1 MSLTSA
7 LLTAQSALTTVS
19 KQTALVSRNIA
30 GANDPNFSRRI
41 GSVVSGPG
49 GLTYLSVTRSADAA
63 LMSKYIE
70 TNSQLGASDTLQ
82 GGLDRLS
89 GIYSAN
95 DASGAPSALLG
106 DLRDSLQLYA
116 SQPGNTTVGQ
126 AAVAK
131 AVDLA
136 AALNTGSAE
145 VQKLRQDAD
154 TDISDSVKNL
164 NTLLAKFEAVNTR
177 VVNGTRSGADVSDA
191 LDERDGLLKKIS
203 GEIGITTLTRG
214 DNDMV
219 VFAQSGVTLFEGSA
233 RTVSFT
239 PTSAFSAGTSGNQVY
254 VDGVPLTHDT
264 FQQPYGTGRLSGLL
278 QLRDQIAPDYQNQ
291 LDEIARSLVSMFA
304 EKDQIPPL
312 TLPTVPGLF
321 TYAGAPAMPADGTI
335 APGIAGT
342 IKVSSAYILSE
353 GGNPALLRDGG
364 TVPANPDYVQNPDG
378 SAGYSARLQEL
389 IGAISAPR
397 GYDPAAGAGN
407 TKSLLDFSA
416 ASISLLEAKR
426 QSVTQTNEYNGIL
439 ASRASEAI
447 SNVSGVNIDT
457 EMAVMLDLEHSYQAS
472 AKILSTID
480 NMFKELLQAAS

>member
-7 LLTAQSALTTVS
+7 LNTAKSAITTVS
-19 KQTALVSRNIA
+19 QQTALVSRNIA

-49 GLTYLSVTRSADAA
+49 GLTYLSITRAADSA
-63 LMSKYIE
+63 LLSKYVE

-82 GGLDRLS
+82 SGLDRLS

-95 DASGAPSALLG
+95 DASGSPSALLG
-106 DLRDSLQLYA
+106 DLRDALQLYA
-116 SQPGNTTVGQ
+116 SKPSDTTVGQ
-126 AAVAK
+126 AAVSK
-131 AVDLA
+131 AADLA
-136 AALNTGSAE
+136 NALNRGNDE

-154 TDISDSVKNL
+154 SDISDSVKNL
-164 NTLLAKFEAVNTR
+164 NTLLAKFEAVNAR
-177 VVNGTRSGADVSDA
+177 VVNGTRTGADVSDA
-191 LDERDGLLKKIS
+191 LDERDGLLKQIS
-203 GEIGITTLTRG
+203 GEIGITTLVRG

-219 VFAQSGVTLFEGSA
+219 VFAQSGVTLFEGKA
-233 RTVSFT
+233 RNVSFT
-239 PTSAFSAGTSGNQVY
+239 PTSAFTAGSTGNQVY

-304 EKDQIPPL
+304 ESDQKTPA

-321 TYAGAPAMPADGTI
+321 TYDGAPAMPADGTI
-335 APGIAGT
+335 FPGIAGT
-342 IKVSSAYILSE
+342 IRVSSAFVLSE

-378 SAGYSARLQEL
+378 SAGYSIRLQNL
-389 IGAISAPR
+389 ITAIGSPR
-397 GYDPAAGAGN
+397 TYDLAANGGDN
-407 TKSLLDFSA
+407 KSLLDFSA
-416 ASISLLEAKR
+416 ASISSLEARR

-439 ASRASEAI
+439 ASRAGDAM
-447 SNVSGVNIDT
+447 SNATGVNIDN
-457 EMAVMLDLEHSYQAS
+457 EMQSLLDLEHSYNAS
-472 AKILSTID
+472 ARIISTID
-480 NMFKELLQAAS
+480 SMLKELLQAAS

>member
-30 GANDPNFSRRI
+30 GANDSNFSRRI

-63 LMSKYIE
+63 LLSKYID

-82 GGLDRLS
+82 SGLDRLS

-95 DASGAPSALLG
+95 DASGSPSALLG
-106 DLRDSLQLYA
+106 DLRDSLQLFS
-116 SQPGNTTVGQ
+116 SQPANTTVGQ
-126 AAVAK
+126 AAVSK
-131 AVDLA
+131 ASDLA
-136 AALNTGSAE
+136 NALNRGNDE

-154 TDISDSVKNL
+154 TDINDSAKNL

-177 VVNGTRSGADVSDA
+177 VVNGTRSGADVSDD
-191 LDERDGLLKKIS
+191 LDERDGLLKQIS
-203 GEIGITTLTRG
+203 GEIGITTLVRG

-254 VDGVPLTHDT
+254 VDGVPLSHDT

-278 QLRDQIAPDYQNQ
+278 QLRDQVAPDYQNQ

-304 EKDQIPPL
+304 ETDQETPP
-312 TLPTVPGLF
+312 TKPAVPGLF
-321 TYAGAPAMPADGTI
+321 TYSGAPAMPADGTI
-335 APGIAGT
+335 SPGIAGT

-364 TVPANPDYVQNPDG
+364 TVPADPDYVQNPDG
-378 SAGYSARLQEL
+378 SAGFSARLQKL
-389 IGAISAPR
+389 ISAISAPR
-397 GYDPAAGAGN
+397 TYDPAAAAGN
-407 TKSLLDFSA
+407 DKSLLDFSA
-416 ASISLLEAKR
+416 ATISSLEAKR
-426 QSVTQTNEYNGIL
+426 QSVTETNSYNGVL
-439 ASRASEAI
+439 ESRASDAI

-457 EMAVMLDLEHSYQAS
+457 EMAAMLDLEHSYQAS

-480 NMFKELLQAAS
+480 NMFNELLQAAS

>member
-63 LMSKYIE
+63 LLSKYID

-82 GGLDRLS
+82 SGLDRLS

-95 DASGAPSALLG
+95 DASASPSALLG

-126 AAVAK
+126 AAVSK
-131 AVDLA
+131 AADLA
-136 AALNTGSAE
+136 SALNRGNDE

-154 TDISDSVKNL
+154 TDINDSVKNL
-164 NTLLAKFEAVNTR
+164 NTLLAKFEAVNAR
-177 VVNGTRSGADVSDA
+177 VVNGTRTGADVSDD
-191 LDERDGLLKKIS
+191 LDERDSLLKQIS
-203 GEIGITTLTRG
+203 GEVGITTLVRG

-254 VDGVPLTHDT
+254 VDGVPLSHDT

-278 QLRDQIAPDYQNQ
+278 QLRDQVAPDYQKQ

-304 EKDQIPPL
+304 ETDQGTPATKPA
-312 TLPTVPGLF
+312 VPGLF
-321 TYAGAPAMPADGTI
+321 TYSGSPAMPADGTI
-335 APGIAGT
+335 SPGIAGT
-342 IKVSSAYILSE
+342 IKVSSAYVLSE

-364 TVPANPDYVQNPDG
+364 TVPADPDYVQNPDG
-378 SAGYSARLQEL
+378 SAGFSARLQKL
-389 IGAISAPR
+389 ISAISAPR
-397 GYDPAAGAGN
+397 SYDPAAGAGN
-407 TKSLLDFSA
+407 DKSLLDFSA
-416 ASISLLEAKR
+416 ASISSLEAKR
-426 QSVTQTNEYNGIL
+426 QSVTETNTYNGVL
-439 ASRASEAI
+439 ASRASDAI
-447 SNVSGVNIDT
+447 SNVSGVNIDN
-457 EMAVMLDLEHSYQAS
+457 EMAAMLDLEHSYQAS

-480 NMFKELLQAAS
+480 NMFNELLQAAS

>member
-7 LLTAQSALTTVS
+7 LNTAQSAITTVS

-41 GSVVSGPG
+41 GSVVSGPS
-49 GLTYLSVTRSADAA
+49 GLTYLTVTRSADDA
-63 LMSKYIE
+63 LLSKYIE
-70 TNSQLGASDTLQ
+70 SNSQLGASDTLQ
-82 GGLDRLS
+82 SGLDRLS

-95 DASGAPSALLG
+95 DAAGAPGALLG

-126 AAVAK
+126 AAVSK

-136 AALNTGSAE
+136 NALNRGNDE

-177 VVNGTRSGADVSDA
+177 VVNGTRSGTDVSDA
-191 LDERDGLLKKIS
+191 LDERDGLLKQIS

-219 VFAQSGVTLFEGSA
+219 VFAQSGVTLFEGKA

-239 PTSAFSAGTSGNQVY
+239 PTSAFTAGTGGNQVY
-254 VDGVPLTHDT
+254 VDGVPLSHDT

-278 QLRDQIAPDYQNQ
+278 QLRDQVAPAYQNQ

-304 EKDQIPPL
+304 EKDQKTPA

-321 TYAGAPAMPADGTI
+321 TYSGAPAMPADGTI
-335 APGIAGT
+335 LPGIAGT

-364 TVPANPDYVQNPDG
+364 TDPANPDYVQNPDG
-378 SAGYSARLQEL
+378 SAGYSTRLQNL
-389 IGAISAPR
+389 IGAISSPR
-397 GYDPAAGAGN
+397 TYDPAANAGN
-407 TKSLLDFSA
+407 DKSLLDFSA
-416 ASISLLEAKR
+416 ATISSLEAKR

-439 ASRASEAI
+439 ASRASDAI
-447 SNVSGVNIDT
+447 SNATGVNIDT
-457 EMAVMLDLEHSYQAS
+457 EMQSLLDLEHSYQAS
-472 AKILSTID
+472 ARIISTID
-480 NMFKELLQAAS
+480 SMLKELLQAAS

>member
-136 AALNTGSAE
+136 TALNTG
-145 VQKLRQDAD
+145 
-154 TDISDSVKNL
+154 
-164 NTLLAKFEAVNTR
+164 F
-177 VVNGTRSGADVSDA
+177 G
-191 LDERDGLLKKIS
+191 
-203 GEIGITTLTRG
+203 RG
-214 DNDMV
+214 P
-219 VFAQSGVTLFEGSA
+219 E
-233 RTVSFT
+233 T
-239 PTSAFSAGTSGNQVY
+239 P
-254 VDGVPLTHDT
+254 
-264 FQQPYGTGRLSGLL
+264 
-278 QLRDQIAPDYQNQ
+278 
-291 LDEIARSLVSMFA
+291 
-304 EKDQIPPL
+304 
-312 TLPTVPGLF
+312 PGCR
-321 TYAGAPAMPADGTI
+321 Y
-335 APGIAGT
+335 
-342 IKVSSAYILSE
+342 
-353 GGNPALLRDGG
+353 RH
-364 TVPANPDYVQNPDG
+364 Q
-378 SAGYSARLQEL
+378 
-389 IGAISAPR
+389 
-397 GYDPAAGAGN
+397 
-407 TKSLLDFSA
+407 
-416 ASISLLEAKR
+416 
-426 QSVTQTNEYNGIL
+426 
-439 ASRASEAI
+439 
-447 SNVSGVNIDT
+447 
-457 EMAVMLDLEHSYQAS
+457 
-472 AKILSTID
+472 
-480 NMFKELLQAAS
+480 